1 MGLAKSHASDRTPA
15 KGKLKCLVVNH
26 VNYVSV
32 NITFITDI
40 SFWFNSVR
48 QVNCRVHRR
57 RKMMARMEEILSFIT
72 AVMIV
77 VLLKDRVSIFFF
89 CCSHV
94 ILFLQ
99 PLLFLKYL
107 YLCR

>member
-15 KGKLKCLVVNH
+15 KGKLKCLVLNH

-77 VLLKDRVSIFFF
+77 VLLKDRVSIFFLLQSRNF
-89 CCSHV
+89 
-94 ILFLQ
+94 ILTAALILEILIFM
-99 PLLFLKYL
+99 
-107 YLCR
+107 